1 MATERNPETADSQEE
16 IDSLK
21 QENEGLIHELK
32 DRDVTI
38 LRLEKEKA
46 ERDGE
51 IAVLKEAMADAEG
64 RINEV
69 NENLTKAIEAYKEQ
83 VIQGNPGVPADMI
96 TGETVEEIDASLKK
110 ALALIEKVRQEME
123 AEASQMRI
131 PGGAPQRKPIDLS
144 GLSAREKIQYAIG
157 RS

>member
-1 MATERNPETADSQEE
+1 MATERNQETADSQEE
-16 IDSLK
+16 IGSLK
-21 QENEGLIHELK
+21 QENEGLNHELK
-32 DRDVTI
+32 DREATI
-38 LRLEKEKA
+38 LRLEQEKA

-51 IAVLKEAMADAEG
+51 IAVLKEAIADAES

-69 NENLTKAIEAYKEQ
+69 NENLTKAIAAYKEQ

-96 TGETVEEIDASLKK
+96 TGDTVEEIDASLKK

-123 AEASQMRI
+123 SEASQMRI